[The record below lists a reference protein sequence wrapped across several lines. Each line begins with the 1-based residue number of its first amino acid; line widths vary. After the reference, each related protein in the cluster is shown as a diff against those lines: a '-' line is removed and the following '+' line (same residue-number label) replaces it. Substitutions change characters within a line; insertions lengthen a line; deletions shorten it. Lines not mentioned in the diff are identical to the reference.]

1 MLRGHSPPRPCF
13 AKHCQSANRSADV
26 QNSCG
31 VALGLRGGRGAL
43 AQEVLGPGKCAREG
57 CFTTP
62 QPPRSHLAAHENARQ
77 HATPHSPLV
86 LDRRAI
92 LDRGRRAERGG
103 CSPRQGP
110 THGTSSTGT
119 GMLPLQGP
127 LNRPGG
133 RLWREHGRLEQ
144 WQAPAGAGA
153 WPGALAAGS
162 RPLAQGLARCACSSQ
177 PQAVCFGQ
185 QAGRHDA
192 LRRAEGELPGCGRRA
207 APAQPPG
214 PCC

>member
-1 MLRGHSPPRPCF
+1 M
-13 AKHCQSANRSADV
+13 
-26 QNSCG
+26 
-31 VALGLRGGRGAL
+31 GLRGGRGAL

-62 QPPRSHLAAHENARQ
+62 KPPRSPRERATTCRPTLPSRARSTRDPRSWLASREGAAR
-77 HATPHSPLV
+77 P
-86 LDRRAI
+86 
-92 LDRGRRAERGG
+92 G
-103 CSPRQGP
+103 QGP
-110 THGTSSTGT
+110 THGNSSTGA

-127 LNRPGG
+127 LNKPGG

-144 WQAPAGAGA
+144 RQAPAGAGA

-162 RPLAQGLARCACSSQ
+162 WPLAWGSARCACSSQ

-192 LRRAEGELPGCGRRA
+192 PRRAEGELPGCRRRA
-207 APAQPPG
+207 APAEPPG
-214 PCC
+214 PSAAPDSRAEAESTKHAAF

>member
-1 MLRGHSPPRPCF
+1 M
-13 AKHCQSANRSADV
+13 
-26 QNSCG
+26 
-31 VALGLRGGRGAL
+31 GLRGGRGAL

-77 HATPHSPLV
+77 HAAPHSPLV

-92 LDRGRRAERGG
+92 LDRASARAERGAAHPG
-103 CSPRQGP
+103 QGP
-110 THGTSSTGT
+110 THGTSSTDT

-127 LNRPGG
+127 LNRSGG
-133 RLWREHGRLEQ
+133 RLWCDYGRLEQ
-144 WQAPAGAGA
+144 RQAPAGAGA

-185 QAGRHDA
+185 QARRHDA
-192 LRRAEGELPGCGRRA
+192 LRRAEGELPGCRRRA
-207 APAQPPG
+207 APAEPPG
-214 PCC
+214 PSAAPDSRAEAESTKHAAF